1 LLIDG
6 GDLGP
11 KLGLGIRD
19 AWNKGTEVLR
29 IMRMMRMMRKVLP
42 RPSVRS
48 VAVSGEA
55 FERRNA
61 SHPVDSGIEVRRD
74 PGFASC
80 ISGYCL
86 LRRESV

>member
-1 LLIDG
+1 M
-6 GDLGP
+6 
-11 KLGLGIRD
+11 RMMRMMRM
-19 AWNKGTEVLR
+19 LR
-29 IMRMMRMMRKVLP
+29 MMRMMRMVRMMRMMRKVLP
-42 RPSVRS
+42 RPSVGG

-61 SHPVDSGIEVRRD
+61 SHPVDSGMEVRRD

-86 LRRESV
+86 LRREFV